1 MAFVPE
7 RGALLRELHS
17 GIIAQS
23 MALRPMEQPPQS
35 KREHLRLLV
44 AGKQQWSEPL
54 ADGVKV
60 RGFKGWHERGY
71 LPHCDLP
78 GLVQFVTFR
87 LWDSMP
93 ASRKGEWEHLLAV
106 STRSDA
112 PRSGTQGNV
121 TQVGAR
127 SIASREQ
134 RIKLE
139 EYLDRGLG
147 ECFLREPRVA
157 SLVEKVIRFHHGQRF
172 ELLAWVV
179 MPNHVHVLVQVGQ
192 TPLTRIVQNWKSIA
206 AVEANKL
213 LGRTGRFWQPD
224 YWDRYMR
231 DAGRALKAVRYI
243 ENNPKKAN
251 FCRTPEDWPF
261 SSARF
266 RNLQTRQL
274 QLSP

>member
-1 MAFVPE
+1 MDT
-7 RGALLRELHS
+7 
-17 GIIAQS
+17 
-23 MALRPMEQPPQS
+23 PPRS
-35 KREHLRLLV
+35 KDEHLRRLV
-44 AGKQQWSEPL
+44 AEKQLWSEPL
-54 ADGVKV
+54 AGKDKAA
-60 RGFKGWHERGY
+60 GFRGWHERGY
-71 LPHCDLP
+71 LPHCDKP

-93 ASRKGEWEHLLAV
+93 ASRKGEWEHLLAI
-106 STRSDA
+106 SARSDA
-112 PRSGTQGNV
+112 PRSG
-121 TQVGAR
+121 ADR

-134 RIKLE
+134 RVKLE
-139 EYLDRGLG
+139 EHLDSSLG

-157 SLVEKVIRFHHGQRF
+157 ALVEKVIRFHHGRRF

-179 MPNHVHVLVQVGQ
+179 MPNHVHALIQVGQ
-192 TPLTRIVQNWKSIA
+192 TPLTRIVQNWKSIV

-231 DAGRALKAVRYI
+231 DAGQATKAVRYV
-243 ENNPKKAN
+243 ENNPVKAN

-261 SSARF
+261 SSARC